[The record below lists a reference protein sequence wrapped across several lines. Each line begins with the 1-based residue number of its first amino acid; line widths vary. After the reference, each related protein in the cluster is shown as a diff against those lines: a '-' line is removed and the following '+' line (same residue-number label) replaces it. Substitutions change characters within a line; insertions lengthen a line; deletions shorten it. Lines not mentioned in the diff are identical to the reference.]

1 MNQIKEPSK
10 CGGSA
15 IAMFVIITINSLA
28 KESDFFATLICKKS
42 NFSKD
47 MIRRSA
53 LLGSSGTGN
62 NAIGTEF
69 ITAKHDANKSL
80 ERIGPHRSFSGW
92 VVTFEAAFNFILG
105 SIRSTEAE
113 SQLRLAR

>member
-1 MNQIKEPSK
+1 ML
-10 CGGSA
+10 
-15 IAMFVIITINSLA
+15 VIIAINGLA
-28 KESDFFATLICKKS
+28 KEGDFFTTLICEKS
-42 NFSKD
+42 NFRKD

-53 LLGSSGTGN
+53 LLWASGAGN

-92 VVTFEAAFNFILG
+92 VITFEAAFDFILG

-113 SQLRLAR
+113 SQLRLTG